1 MGTSRMTL
9 AYTADFVIAI
19 LAGTVSDYTH
29 CVEVAIGERISAC
42 MPEHGQARTS
52 TTSAKGIFA

>member
-1 MGTSRMTL
+1 MTL

-42 MPEHGQARTS
+42 MPEHGEARTS
-52 TTSAKGIFA
+52 TTSAEGIFA